1 MSGKKFC
8 WAALGLALCASAQ
21 AAPQKLALALRD
33 KSFSVYSM
41 EFSADGEQ
49 VCIAGV
55 DHDDLGSST
64 GRLISIDRGRNVI
77 RWQKTFPVPDGYAGL
92 FPVQCLPTNDRVYL
106 LANVDTK
113 SSPPITQTLT
123 YVYSF
128 DAQGIQLARRRLVSP
143 ARSQYGYAMDVTADG
158 IKVAGYLKNEDQDF
172 EYYSVYT
179 TVLNLALQVQG
190 EPVIRKTGAYLSGSG
205 SRVVGDSLYAAGV
218 FAPAKIAKDQVIDD
232 FAASRIRLAGGYA
245 WSVHPQLGAR
255 PAVSAGVAA
264 DGTIH
269 VLRNEGRSTTLLT
282 VPPDGK
288 PLPPRTYSSRYCDT
302 RAIAGYGKGLIAL
315 RETCDDNARRATT
328 ALLEIDPASGK
339 ETELKWVD
347 DQVVGVA
354 TSGRLWSAIAKNPAG
369 KLFFY
374 SSEKGFL
381 YAQ

>member
-1 MSGKKFC
+1 MSRKKFF
-8 WAALGLALCASAQ
+8 WAALGWTLCACSQ

-55 DHDDLGSST
+55 DSDDLGAST
-64 GRLISIDRGRNVI
+64 GRLIAIDRGRNAI

-128 DAQGIQLARRRLVSP
+128 DAQGLQLARRRLVNP
-143 ARSQYGYAMDVTADG
+143 ARGQYGYAMDLASDG
-158 IKVAGYLKNEDQDF
+158 IKVAGYLKSEDQDF

-190 EPVIRKTGAYLSGSG
+190 EPVIRKTGAYTSHRGV
-205 SRVVGDSLYAAGV
+205 RIVGDSVYAAGM
-218 FAPAKIAKDQVIDD
+218 FAPAKIAKNQVIDD
-232 FAASRIRLAGGYA
+232 FAASRIRLSGGYA
-245 WSVHPQLGAR
+245 WSAHPQLDAR

-269 VLRNEGRSTTLLT
+269 VLGNAGRSTTLLT
-282 VPPDGK
+282 VSPDGK
-288 PLPPRTYSSRYCDT
+288 PLPMRTYPSRYCDT
-302 RAIAGYGKGLIAL
+302 HAIAAYGRSLIAL
-315 RETCDDNARRATT
+315 RETCDDNAGKATM
-328 ALLEIDPASGK
+328 ALLEIDPFSGK
-339 ETELKWVD
+339 EIELKWMD
-347 DQVVGVA
+347 DQVVQVA
-354 TSGRLWSAIAKNPAG
+354 TAGRLWSAIAKNQAG

-374 SSEKGFL
+374 SSENG
-381 YAQ
+381 AQ